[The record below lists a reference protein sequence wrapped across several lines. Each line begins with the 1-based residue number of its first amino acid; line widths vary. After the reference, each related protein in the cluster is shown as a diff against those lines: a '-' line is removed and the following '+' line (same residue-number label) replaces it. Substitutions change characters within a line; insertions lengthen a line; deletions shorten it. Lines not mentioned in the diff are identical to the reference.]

1 MTRLHLILGYDGRSF
16 SGWQSQPDKNG
27 VQDHVEKAFA
37 AILGKRVVVHG
48 SGRTDAG
55 VHASGQSAHVD
66 VPAERLAPDRWRAA
80 LNGHLPPEIRVKRI
94 HVVNE
99 SFHARFSAKSKQY
112 RYRIFNES
120 WLDPLEIGRA
130 WHVPGGLDVTAM
142 EEAAEVLTGRHDFR
156 AFAANRGKPEE
167 TTVRDVWKIA
177 LRKQGAVI
185 TLTFEG
191 EGFLYKMVRMLAA
204 TIVRAGQGKT
214 SADEIRR
221 LLTDPSA
228 KKSSHT
234 APAEG
239 LYLIGV
245 GY

>member
-1 MTRLHLILGYDGRSF
+1 MRLNLIVGYDGRPF

-27 VQDHVEKAFA
+27 IQDHLEKAFA
-37 AILGKRVVVHG
+37 AILEKRVVVHG

-55 VHASGQSAHVD
+55 VHAIGQSLHAD
-66 VPAERLAPDRWRAA
+66 VPEERLAPDRWRAA
-80 LNGHLPPEIRVKRI
+80 LNAHLPAEIRVKRI
-94 HVVNE
+94 RVVSE
-99 SFHARFSAKSKQY
+99 EFHARFSARSKQY
-112 RYRIFNES
+112 RYRIFNEN

-130 WHVPGGLDVTAM
+130 WHVPGALDVAAM
-142 EEAAEVLTGRHDFR
+142 EKAVQALTGKHDFR
-156 AFAANRGKPEE
+156 SFAANRGKPEE

-177 LRKQGAVI
+177 LRKQGPII

-191 EGFLYKMVRMLAA
+191 EGFLYKMVRMLVA
-204 TIVRAGQGKT
+204 IIIRAGQGKI
-214 SADEIRR
+214 SIEEIRH

-228 KKSSHT
+228 RKSSHT

-239 LYLIGV
+239 LYLIEV

>member
-1 MTRLHLILGYDGRSF
+1 MTRLHLILGYDGRPF
-16 SGWQSQPDKNG
+16 SGWQSQPVKNG
-27 VQDHVEKAFA
+27 IQDHLEKAFST
-37 AILGKRVVVHG
+37 ILGKRVVVHG

-55 VHASGQSAHVD
+55 VHACGQSAHAD
-66 VPAERLAPDRWRAA
+66 VPADHLATDRWRAA
-80 LNGHLPPEIRVKRI
+80 LNAHLPPEIRVKQIR
-94 HVVNE
+94 VVSE
-99 SFHARFSAKSKQY
+99 KFHARFSAKSKQY

-130 WHVPGGLDVTAM
+130 WHVPGALDVTAM
-142 EEAAEVLTGRHDFR
+142 NEVAIILTGRHDFR

-167 TTVRDVWKIA
+167 TTIRDVWKIA
-177 LRKQGAVI
+177 LRKQGPVI

-204 TIVRAGQGKT
+204 ILVRAGQGKIST
-214 SADEIRR
+214 GEIRR

-239 LYLIGV
+239 LYLVGV